1 MKNEDPGIVR
11 PARLHIRRLLVCG
24 VLLAMGALVGMA
36 LHTGGG
42 SNPPSRA
49 SITPPAA
56 AQRPVPPGVVVSHSA
71 HYTLTAEI
79 HAGS

>member
-11 PARLHIRRLLVCG
+11 PARPHIRQLLVCG
-24 VLLAMGALVGMA
+24 VLIAVGALGGMA

-42 SNPPSRA
+42 SNPPGRA
-49 SITPPAA
+49 AIIPPTAA
-56 AQRPVPPGVVVSHSA
+56 RGTVPPGAVVSHSA